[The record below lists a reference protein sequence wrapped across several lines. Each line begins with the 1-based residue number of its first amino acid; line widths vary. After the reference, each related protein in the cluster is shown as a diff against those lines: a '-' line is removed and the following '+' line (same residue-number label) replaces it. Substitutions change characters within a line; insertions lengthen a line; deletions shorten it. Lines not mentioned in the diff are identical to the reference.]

1 MYKTKKTDSVPTYT
15 KENVGGFPPPL
26 PHCGITRIASTINRA
41 SEISETDQKP
51 QHPCAQTWFNA
62 PLLSLTMG
70 AQSTKAQYQPP
81 GRSPHSRDRGK
92 EHCRITESKRFP
104 LIIYVDQF
112 TDHTTCWRRNF
123 YHLKKKSWENN
134 HTQNYPDPEPLGSTS
149 RKNAICSHRFKQ
161 GWNLRIGKV
170 RGIWGECRQ
179 VGLV

>member
-15 KENVGGFPPPL
+15 KENVGGFHSPPL

-81 GRSPHSRDRGK
+81 GRSVHSRDRGK
-92 EHCRITESKRFP
+92 EHCRITESKPFP

-112 TDHTTCWRRNF
+112 TDHTPLAGGETLPF
-123 YHLKKKSWENN
+123 KKKSWENN
-134 HTQNYPDPEPLGSTS
+134 HTQNYPEQW
-149 RKNAICSHRFKQ
+149 AIRL
-161 GWNLRIGKV
+161 NIKV
-170 RGIWGECRQ
+170 ECHMQ
-179 VGLV
+179 SSF